1 MLVSTIAAMA
11 VAATMTGS
19 DIYKD
24 VRADATP
31 PVVAVE
37 EVKPENNA
45 LRNSVQ
51 WFDNIINVTNRVM
64 NRSIFTDLMRVH
76 TEEVKGELVFH
87 KANYDGNKAAVQEH
101 CKRRLMTLKRDI
113 TPCGPGYRR

>member
-24 VRADATP
+24 VRADAAP

-37 EVKPENNA
+37 EVKPVNNA
-45 LRNSVQ
+45 RRNSVQ
-51 WFDNIINVTNRVM
+51 WFDNIINVTNRVL
-64 NRSIFTDLMRVH
+64 NRTIYTDLMRVH
-76 TEEVKGELVFH
+76 TEVVKGTPVFH
-87 KANYDGNKAAVQEH
+87 KANYEGNSASVQEH
-101 CKRRLMTLKRDI
+101 CKQRLMVEKRDI
-113 TPCGPGYRR
+113 TPCGKGIRR